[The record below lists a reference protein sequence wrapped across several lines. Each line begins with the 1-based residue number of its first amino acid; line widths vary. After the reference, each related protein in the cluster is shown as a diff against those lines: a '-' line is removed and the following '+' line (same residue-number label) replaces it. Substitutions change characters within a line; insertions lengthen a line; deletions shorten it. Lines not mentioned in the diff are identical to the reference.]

1 MQRCI
6 YKSIWHRELLIIRRY
21 AVIETDPSA
30 LADEAQEAFDV
41 QDQIIARLGPAKC
54 WFYFGPRWEVA
65 GFQQALVSILE
76 GLPLTKQNIKGHR

>member
-54 WFYFGPRWEVA
+54 
-65 GFQQALVSILE
+65 
-76 GLPLTKQNIKGHR
+76 